1 MTLAHQT
8 TPQESIAQ
16 MAVQPINQKF
26 SAKPSQVKVDVAQQM
41 LHLHWPD
48 GKIQALS
55 HQSLREQ
62 CPCGFCRAR
71 RLRQQ
76 VIKAV
81 DSVVITAMF
90 DQGYGAQICFSDGHE
105 QGIFPWA
112 YVYALTGT
120 AETETETTMQDQI
133 G

>member
-1 MTLAHQT
+1 MQPDDKLPDNAPHKPQHISVNVQQQT
-8 TPQESIAQ
+8 
-16 MAVQPINQKF
+16 
-26 SAKPSQVKVDVAQQM
+26 

-48 GKIQALS
+48 GRQQTLN
-55 HQSLREQ
+55 HPQLREQ

-76 VIKAV
+76 VIKAA
-81 DSVVITAMF
+81 DSLVISAMF

-112 YVYALTGT
+112 YLYELPDFEQG
-120 AETETETTMQDQI
+120 
-133 G
+133 GSL